1 MFEFDL
7 LFPLGITHYLIGG
20 LFIGFAVSF
29 LFATTGL
36 VGGMSTFFT
45 STWSFVSRWEF
56 FNREAFV
63 SSRNWRIAY
72 AVGLAVGALIWMLTV
87 GEAYVTTISW
97 WQLTLGG
104 FVAGFG
110 ARLSNGCTSGHGI
123 CGIASFQ
130 LPSLLAVLI
139 FLGTAMITAQL
150 MQKFGGLSRESH
162 SLVVS

>member
-1 MFEFDL
+1 M
-7 LFPLGITHYLIGG
+7 
-20 LFIGFAVSF
+20 
-29 LFATTGL
+29 
-36 VGGMSTFFT
+36 
-45 STWSFVSRWEF
+45 
-56 FNREAFV
+56 
-63 SSRNWRIAY
+63 
-72 AVGLAVGALIWMLTV
+72 GALIWMLTV

-150 MQKFGGLSRESH
+150 MQKFGGLS
-162 SLVVS
+162 